1 MFTDTQ
7 YLLVK
12 YQKHQ
17 RQIYRKQVLNKW
29 WLFTDWYYS
38 KEHFDVLLNILL
50 CLETVNRW

>member
-17 RQIYRKQVLNKW
+17 RQIYRKQMLNKW
-29 WLFTDWYYS
+29 WLFTDTIYLPFINYGIIQ
-38 KEHFDVLLNILL
+38 KNILT
-50 CLETVNRW
+50 C